1 MLLSSSVVF
10 AAASGISLFS
20 ALASAQNVTA
30 SLPVVDLGYEL
41 YRAVGVNDTYGYYNF
56 SNIRYAAA
64 PLGDLRFK
72 APVAP
77 ATNRAT
83 IQDGSLNR
91 ICPQASTSSN
101 STRDPRESEDC
112 LFLDVIVPQKI
123 FDNASQGNGSGAPVL
138 VWIYGG
144 GYTAGSKNYDPSGLI
159 QRSSDGVIW
168 VAMNYR
174 LGAFGFLSGPTFQM
188 NGTANAGLYDQR
200 FALQWVQ
207 DNIHL
212 FGGDKN
218 RVTVFGESAGG
229 GSIMHHITAYGG
241 TAKAPFQQAIPQSP
255 AWLPF
260 SSLYGQ
266 EQTFQS
272 FLTAAGVSS
281 LEEAR
286 QLTSEQLIAAN
297 YQQIATSSAIYTY
310 GPTIDGTYVTQD
322 PKSLLS
328 HGQFDKSVKIMVGH
342 NTNEGVGMLPTLSA
356 DAQLNALISVALST
370 TPSAVL
376 EYMTTTLYP
385 SSSNSTL
392 YADPN
397 TRAALF
403 AGEAIID
410 CNAFALSAGFGNDTY
425 AYLFGVSPGLH
436 GFDVAHTYYDPAT
449 GHRNTDGG
457 EALDAYP
464 LNATV
469 AHVLQDYI
477 LSFATA
483 GVPSSALD
491 GLADGFG
498 KYGADAQV
506 VEMSESGIEVVVDP
520 AANSRCA
527 WWGLNLL
534 S

>member
-1 MLLSSSVVF
+1 M
-10 AAASGISLFS
+10 
-20 ALASAQNVTA
+20 
-30 SLPVVDLGYEL
+30 
-41 YRAVGVNDTYGYYNF
+41 
-56 SNIRYAAA
+56 
-64 PLGDLRFK
+64 
-72 APVAP
+72 
-77 ATNRAT
+77 
-83 IQDGSLNR
+83 
-91 ICPQASTSSN
+91 
-101 STRDPRESEDC
+101 
-112 LFLDVIVPQKI
+112 
-123 FDNASQGNGSGAPVL
+123 
-138 VWIYGG
+138 WIYGG

-168 VAMNYR
+168 VGMNYR
-174 LGAFGFLSGPTFQM
+174 LGAFGFLSGPTFQK
-188 NGTANAGLYDQR
+188 NGTANAGLHDQR

-212 FGGDKN
+212 FGGDKD

-241 TAKAPFQQAIPQSP
+241 NASKTPFQQAIPQSP

-272 FLTAAGVSS
+272 FLKAAKVNS
-281 LEEAR
+281 LEEAGK
-286 QLTSEQLIAAN
+286 LSSEQLIAAN
-297 YQQIATSSAIYTY
+297 YQQIATSTALYTY
-310 GPTIDGTYVTQD
+310 GPTIDGDYVTQD

-342 NTNEGVGMLPTLSA
+342 NTNEGVGTIPTVAA
-356 DAQLNALISVALST
+356 DAQFDAIIRAALST

-376 EYMTTTLYP
+376 DYMTSTLYP
-385 SSSNSTL
+385 PSNGSAL
-392 YADPN
+392 YSDAN
-397 TRAALF
+397 ARGALF

-410 CNAFALSAGFGNDTY
+410 CNTFALNTAFGNDTY

-436 GFDVAHTYYDPAT
+436 GFDVAHTYYDPST

-477 LSFATA
+477 LSFAAT
-483 GVPSSALD
+483 GVPESSLD
-491 GLADGFG
+491 GLASFG

-506 VEMSESGIEVVVDP
+506 VKMSESGIEEVADP
-520 AANSRCA
+520 AANARCA